1 MPRSIWKGAI
11 SFGLVHIP
19 VEVLSAEKPNSL
31 DLKMVDKR
39 DFAPIGY
46 KRINKETGKEVE
58 WDDIVKAYEYE
69 DDMYVALSDEDLR
82 RANVKAT
89 QTIDIVNFID
99 TAEIDSTYFEQP
111 YYLKPGK
118 GGDKVYAL
126 LLKTLQSSKRIG
138 IAQVVMH
145 TRQHLVALIPRDDYI
160 VMNTLRYPE
169 EIRSPEDLELT
180 DVKKAAISDKEVRMA
195 RQLVEGMAEPWD
207 PTQYT
212 DTYKHD
218 VLALVKEKVKTKQIH
233 TLTEP
238 EPEKEEP
245 QSAKVI
251 DLMAL
256 LKQSLAGK
264 GKAAAADEDDDEP
277 PPGARAPAKPAAR
290 KVTSIA
296 RKAPAGKTPEK
307 AAARRTARPAAKAAK
322 PAAKKAATKTVAKA
336 AAKSTARPAA
346 KRARA

>member
-46 KRINKETGKEVE
+46 KRINKDTGKEVE
-58 WDDIVKAYEYE
+58 WDNIVKAYEY
-69 DDMYVALSDEDLR
+69 DDNQLVALSDEDLR

-89 QTIDIVNFID
+89 QTIDIANFID
-99 TAEIDSTYFEQP
+99 TEEIDSTYFEQP

-126 LLKTLQSSKRIG
+126 LLQTLKKSGKIG

-145 TRQHLVALIPRDDYI
+145 TRQHLVALIPRDDI
-160 VMNTLRYPE
+160 IIMNTLRYPAE
-169 EIRSPEDLELT
+169 LRQPEDLDMPEL
-180 DVKKAAISDKEVRMA
+180 KKAGISDKEVKMA
-195 RQLVEGMAEPWD
+195 MALVEGMAEPWD
-207 PTQYT
+207 PSVFH
-212 DTYKHD
+212 DTYKDD
-218 VLALVKEKVKTKQIH
+218 VLKLVKQKIKDKQTH
-233 TLTEP
+233 VLTEP
-238 EPEKEEP
+238 SKDDQEPK
-245 QSAKVI
+245 SAKVI

-256 LKQSLAGK
+256 LKQSLNGKGK
-264 GKAAAADEDDDEP
+264 GKAAAADDEDDEEEDS
-277 PPGARAPAKPAAR
+277 APAKKEPAA
-290 KVTSIA
+290 KTAAKATGKTVASIA
-296 RKAPAGKTPEK
+296 RKKAPAK
-307 AAARRTARPAAKAAK
+307 APVKSVAKKAAAK
-322 PAAKKAATKTVAKA
+322 PAQ
-336 AAKSTARPAA
+336 

>member
-19 VEVLSAEKPNSL
+19 VEVLSAEKTNSL

-46 KRINKETGKEVE
+46 KRINKETGKEVD
-58 WDDIVKAYEYE
+58 WDNIVKAYEYE

-99 TAEIDSTYFEQP
+99 AADIDSTYFEQP

-126 LLKTLQSSKRIG
+126 LLKTLQSSRRIG

-145 TRQHLVALIPRDDYI
+145 TRQHLVALLPREDHI
-160 VMNTLRYPE
+160 IMNTLRYPE
-169 EIRSPEDLELT
+169 EIRSTEDIELP
-180 DVKKAAISDKEVRMA
+180 DLKKVGITDKEVRMA
-195 RQLVEGMAEPWD
+195 RALVEGMAEPWD
-207 PTQYT
+207 PTQYS

-218 VLALVKEKVKTKQIH
+218 VLALVKEKVKSKQIH

-238 EPEKEEP
+238 EPETEQP
-245 QSAKVI
+245 QSAQVI

-256 LKQSLAGK
+256 LKQSLSGK
-264 GKAAAADEDDDEP
+264 GKAAADEDDDEP
-277 PPGARAPAKPAAR
+277 PPGARAPARTAAR
-290 KVTSIA
+290 KVSSIG
-296 RKAPAGKTPEK
+296 RKAPAAKTPEK
-307 AAARRTARPAAKAAK
+307 AAARQRPAAKAAK
-322 PAAKKAATKTVAKA
+322 PAARKTAAKTTAKT
-336 AAKSTARPAA
+336 AAKSAARPAA